1 MAKVIAPFRIEGTFD
16 DLNFYMASN
25 ENLVRQK
32 GNSGITKEQ
41 FAENPIFD
49 RIRQQSSEFGR
60 CCHKSKVFRLLAKQ
74 FYDKAKEVSFAGRV
88 NKLLV
93 EILQEDTMNRI
104 GERKVENGLQI
115 PELSEILVHFEGNTL
130 RPLKKIVKKEILFD
144 WQQNKCNL
152 TSINAEKDILWPE
165 PEANQLHLQVAIANW
180 NCKEDTF
187 ENQYSNEIILEK
199 ANTETT
205 IEFKIDQLQTKDLWI
220 AYLFVGFTNKERR
233 KTKALHKK
241 WNTTTIIGIENF
253 VRLNLPVLSLTK
265 YRSIEVLMKN
275 KTLFQQASTTLS
287 LTIVELLH

>member
-130 RPLKKIVKKEILFD
+130 RPLKKILKKELLFD

-152 TSINAEKDILWPE
+152 TSINAEKDIIWPE

-253 VRLNLPVLSLTK
+253 VRLSLPVLSLTK
-265 YRSIEVLMKN
+265 YRSPYEK
-275 KTLFQQASTTLS
+275 
-287 LTIVELLH
+287 